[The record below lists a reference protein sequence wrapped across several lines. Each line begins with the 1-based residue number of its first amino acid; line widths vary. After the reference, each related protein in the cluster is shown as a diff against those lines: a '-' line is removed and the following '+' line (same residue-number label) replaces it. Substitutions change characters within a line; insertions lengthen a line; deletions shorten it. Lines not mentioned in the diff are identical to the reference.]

1 MVAESLGLS
10 DADLIADLTCGMG
23 NFFNFMPVESNIYGC
38 EVDPKAYKVAHHLYP
53 AANLELGD
61 IRTYQPEVRF
71 DYVVGNPPFNLRW
84 YTPDGDCLSQLYYC
98 VKAAELL
105 KPLGILALVVPQSFL
120 ADSFADGT
128 AIREMESR
136 YSFLGQVNL
145 PDNAFRQMGVS
156 DFPTKLQLWQRKSE
170 VSGWTPRR
178 YATETLYS
186 LSHGFDPVEE
196 AKRLYE
202 RALMLPKAE
211 LEQNKAQVMLELARS
226 HQGTGQFAYETQ
238 KLLYQIKIHP
248 ATKDKYMK
256 CCEYLHRF
264 YTQERPHDMEY
275 EEWERKKLTEAKVLA
290 YLRRALSQ
298 QDKKPPRDVVAL
310 VKQNDQFT
318 YKAYSQKAARQIP
331 EHLREPVPIYQAVLD
346 NTPER
351 FPGFEQ
357 FLRRKRQEYDTQ
369 SQPFQDMAEEPD
381 IAVWL
386 NEFTLWDAENEEV
399 IQLNDIQKQ
408 DINRI
413 LQKRYGLLQ
422 WEQGSGK
429 PLAAIATG
437 MCRMEQQGLHS
448 TWVISSAISIRN
460 NWDVVLK
467 N

>member
-38 EVDPKAYKVAHHLYP
+38 EVDPKAYTVAHHLYP

-264 YTQERPHDMEY
+264 YTQERPMI
-275 EEWERKKLTEAKVLA
+275 WSMRNG
-290 YLRRALSQ
+290 S
-298 QDKKPPRDVVAL
+298 
-310 VKQNDQFT
+310 
-318 YKAYSQKAARQIP
+318 AR
-331 EHLREPVPIYQAVLD
+331 
-346 NTPER
+346 
-351 FPGFEQ
+351 
-357 FLRRKRQEYDTQ
+357 
-369 SQPFQDMAEEPD
+369 S
-381 IAVWL
+381 
-386 NEFTLWDAENEEV
+386 
-399 IQLNDIQKQ
+399 
-408 DINRI
+408 
-413 LQKRYGLLQ
+413 
-422 WEQGSGK
+422 
-429 PLAAIATG
+429 
-437 MCRMEQQGLHS
+437 
-448 TWVISSAISIRN
+448 
-460 NWDVVLK
+460 
-467 N
+467 